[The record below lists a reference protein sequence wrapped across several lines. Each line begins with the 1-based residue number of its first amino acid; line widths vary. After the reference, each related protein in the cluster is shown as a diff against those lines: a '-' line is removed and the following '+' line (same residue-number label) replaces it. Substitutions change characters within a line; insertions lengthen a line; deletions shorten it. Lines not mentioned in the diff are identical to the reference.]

1 MDNIGKQ
8 ILDYIHDAYHSNGAT
23 QEEIAKLLG
32 VSQAHICRLMSG
44 KSEVG
49 SLSIKAINRIF
60 PKATLNIDGSP
71 TVSGV
76 GNFVGSHNSDIA
88 IHASSTSCSDK
99 MNAIKNAILDSE
111 TLNPESKIEVLK
123 IIKSVE

>member
-1 MDNIGKQ
+1 MANISDQVYEWLRAQYDKGKTQVELAQKTGLHQGELCQ
-8 ILDYIHDAYHSNGAT
+8 IL
-23 QEEIAKLLG
+23 
-32 VSQAHICRLMSG
+32 SG
-44 KSEVG
+44 KKSVSGMRIET
-49 SLSIKAINRIF
+49 IQRIF
-60 PKATLNIDGSP
+60 PNATLNIDGAP

-88 IHASSTSCSDK
+88 IHASSSSCSDK